1 MREQIKEKAQ
11 DRLEILDE
19 IARLERE
26 GKFDVDPEKDPPT
39 IILTPENVDY
49 LKTKSTS
56 KIKRRLA
63 QRIGERFLDEILRT
77 NKLIIKDINGIENL
91 NNIETGAIITCNH
104 FNPFDSFS
112 VEKVFRMTG
121 LAKERKLFKVIRE
134 GNYTN
139 FPGFYGF
146 LFRNCDT
153 LPLSSNTKTMIQFM
167 KSVKVILDRGDFILI
182 YPEQSLW
189 WNYKK
194 PKPLK
199 NGAFKI
205 AAKNKV
211 PVIPI
216 FITMQDSNIIG
227 SDGFPVQEYI
237 ITISNPIYPDEN
249 LSEIENQE
257 IMKQKNYEIW
267 KEIYEDFY
275 KIPLEYTTENKDK
288 LEELIYVKRAI
299 NIL

>member
-1 MREQIKEKAQ
+1 MREQVKEKAQ

-19 IARLERE
+19 IEKLERE

-39 IILTPENVDY
+39 IVLTPENVDY

-56 KIKRRLA
+56 KIKRRVA
-63 QRIGERFLDEILRT
+63 QRIGDIFLDEILRT

-91 NNIETGAIITCNH
+91 NNIKTGAIITCNH

-121 LAKERKLFKVIRE
+121 LIKEKKLFKVIRE

-153 LPLSSNTKTMIQFM
+153 LPLSSNTKTMVQFM
-167 KSVKVILDRGDFILI
+167 KSVKIILDRGDFILI

-189 WNYKK
+189 WNYRK

-216 FITMQDSNIIG
+216 FITMQDSDIIG
-227 SDGFPVQEYI
+227 NDGFPVQEYI
-237 ITISNPIYPDEN
+237 INISEPIYPDEN
-249 LSEIENQE
+249 LSELENQE
-257 IMKQKNYEIW
+257 MMKQKNYEIW
-267 KEIYEDFY
+267 KNIYEDFY
-275 KIPLEYTTENKDK
+275 KIPLEYTTENKEQLK
-288 LEELIYVKRAI
+288 ELIYGKKTS